1 MDTMDTISF
10 DDQDISEAIWGKCY
24 IENHCCILVHFFLGR
39 QTLIPTLVPAQSLNS
54 HKRSSPQTNQKQ
66 CFSLWKFDRSFHSF
80 P

>member
-39 QTLIPTLVPAQSLNS
+39 
-54 HKRSSPQTNQKQ
+54 
-66 CFSLWKFDRSFHSF
+66 
-80 P
+80 